1 MKKFYNEFLK
11 IYGKSDKNI
20 SLYFCPGRVNLIG
33 EHIDYNGGKVL
44 PAALSI
50 GIYGFIREREDNLIK
65 VISMNIPNS
74 IKIDIKSD
82 LFFNKE
88 DGWGNYIKGIIKYLK
103 EDNFN
108 IKGFDILLY
117 STLPDSSG
125 LSSSAALEVLMGF
138 MFLDMSDYKN
148 IDKKYLSMLGKKVE
162 NKFLGINS
170 GIMDQFSVAF
180 GKKGNA
186 ILLNTDKLDYTYIP
200 TNFGD
205 YRLMILNT
213 NKKRGLGESKYN
225 ERRKECEEA
234 LNIIQEH
241 KKIEHLCQADIE
253 DLEYLKDEKILF
265 KRAKH
270 VIKENKRVYKSI
282 EALNN
287 NNIKFFGE
295 ILNKSHESLKNDYEV
310 TGKYLDC
317 IVSIAQSHESCI
329 GSRMTGAGFG
339 GCAIAL
345 IDKKNIN
352 EFKNFVNRNYFDEM
366 GLKCEI
372 YEIKI
377 EDGVKKLC

>member
-82 LFFNKE
+82 LFFYKE

-180 GKKGNA
+180 GKKDNA